1 MSLKIKPKVREIYQ
15 YLDSLSP
22 FDLQESWDNSGLNI
36 GSLKSDIS
44 EIYTCLEVNEEIA
57 KEVDSHALIISHHPL
72 IFKSLKA
79 FSYDSYPCNIAK
91 ILIEK
96 NCSLICM
103 HTNFDSTHLNPYFA
117 KDILGFDNLSPD
129 GISLSGQIE
138 PIKFDSLLKKIAKSI
153 GIDHLKYSQNS
164 DMIDFLAIVCGAG
177 SSHLYSCNLK
187 PNSCLITG
195 DIKYH
200 DGMIAKSNKISLI
213 DVEHYHSE
221 KFFPEIIKSILK
233 TKGYQAII
241 KDSKNPFT
249 YL

>member
-1 MSLKIKPKVREIYQ
+1 MKLKVRQIYE
-15 YLDSLSP
+15 YLNSLSP
-22 FDLQESWDNSGLNI
+22 FELQESWDNSGLNI
-36 GSLKSDIS
+36 GSLESDIS
-44 EIYTCLEVNEEIA
+44 EIYACLEVDETIA
-57 KEVDSHALIISHHPL
+57 KEIHPHSLIIAHHPL
-72 IFKSLKA
+72 IFKSIKTFL
-79 FSYDSYPCNIAK
+79 YDSYPCNIAK
-91 ILIEK
+91 TLIEK

-117 KDILGFDNLSPD
+117 QEILGFDNLTSD
-129 GISLSGQIE
+129 GISLSRKIAPIE
-138 PIKFDSLLKKIAKSI
+138 FETLLKSIAKST
-153 GIDHLKYSQNS
+153 GLDNLKYSKNS
-164 DMIDFLAIVCGAG
+164 DTIDFIAIVCGAG

-221 KFFPEIIKSILK
+221 RFFPEIIKSILK

>member
-1 MSLKIKPKVREIYQ
+1 MSQKMKLKVREIYE

-36 GSLKSDIS
+36 GSLESDIS
-44 EIYTCLEVNEEIA
+44 EIYTCLEVNEDIA
-57 KEVDSHALIISHHPL
+57 KEVLPYSLIISHHPL
-72 IFKSLKA
+72 IFKSLKT
-79 FSYDSYPCNIAK
+79 FLYDSYPSNIAK

-96 NCSLICM
+96 NCSLICA

-117 KDILGFDNLSPD
+117 KNILGFDNLSPD
-129 GISLSGQIE
+129 GISLSAKIE
-138 PIKFDSLLKKIAKSI
+138 PMKFDSLLKNIAKSLDI
-153 GIDHLKYSQNS
+153 AHLKYSQNS
-164 DMIDFLAIVCGAG
+164 DTIDFVAIVCGAG
-177 SSHLYSCNLK
+177 SSHLYSGNLK

-200 DGMIAKSNKISLI
+200 DAMIAKSNKISLI
-213 DVEHYHSE
+213 DVEHYSSE
-221 KFFPEIIKSILK
+221 RFFPEIIKSILK

>member
-1 MSLKIKPKVREIYQ
+1 MSPKINLKVRDIYEC
-15 YLDSLSP
+15 LNALSP
-22 FDLQESWDNSGLNI
+22 FNLQESWDNSGLNI
-36 GSLKSDIS
+36 GSLESDIS
-44 EIYTCLEVNEEIA
+44 QIYTCLEVNEEIA
-57 KEVDSHALIISHHPL
+57 KQVDAYSLIISHHPL

-79 FSYDSYPCNIAK
+79 FLWDSYPCNIAK

-96 NCSLICM
+96 NCSLICA
-103 HTNFDSTHLNPYFA
+103 HTNFDSTHLNSYFA
-117 KDILGFDNLSPD
+117 KDILGFDHLSPD
-129 GISLSGQIE
+129 GISLSGEIR
-138 PIKFDSLLKKIAKSI
+138 PIKFDSLLKNIAKSV

-164 DMIDFLAIVCGAG
+164 DTIDFVAIVCGAG
-177 SSHLYSCNLK
+177 SSHLYSGNLK

-200 DGMIAKSNKISLI
+200 DGMIAKSNQISLI

-221 KFFPEIIKSILK
+221 RFFPEIIKSILK

>member
-1 MSLKIKPKVREIYQ
+1 MSLKMKLKVREIYE

-22 FDLQESWDNSGLNI
+22 FNLQESWDNSGLNI
-36 GSLKSDIS
+36 GSLESDIS
-44 EIYTCLEVNEEIA
+44 KIYTCLEVNEEIA
-57 KEVDSHALIISHHPL
+57 KEVDSHSLIISHHPL
-72 IFKSLKA
+72 IFKPLKI
-79 FSYDSYPCNIAK
+79 FLWDSYPCNIAK

-96 NCSLICM
+96 NCSLICA

-117 KDILGFDNLSPD
+117 KEILGFDNLSPD
-129 GISLSGQIE
+129 GISFSGKIK
-138 PIKFDSLLKKIAKSI
+138 PIKFDSLLKNVAKSI
-153 GIDHLKYSQNS
+153 GLDHLKYSQNS
-164 DMIDFLAIVCGAG
+164 DTIDFVAIVCGAG
-177 SSHLYSCNLK
+177 SSHLYSPNLK
-187 PNSCLITG
+187 ANSCLITG

-221 KFFPEIIKSILK
+221 RFFAEIMKSILK

>member
-1 MSLKIKPKVREIYQ
+1 MRSKMKPKVREIYEC
-15 YLDSLSP
+15 LDSLSP

-36 GSLKSDIS
+36 GSLESDIR

-57 KEVDSHALIISHHPL
+57 KEVDSNSLIISHHPL
-72 IFKSLKA
+72 IFKSFKA
-79 FSYDSYPCNIAK
+79 FLSDNYPCNIAK

-96 NCSLICM
+96 NCSLICA
-103 HTNFDSTHLNPYFA
+103 HTNFDTTHLNPYFA
-117 KDILGFDNLSPD
+117 KNILGFEHLSPD
-129 GISLSGQIE
+129 GISLSGKIE
-138 PIKFDSLLKKIAKSI
+138 PIKFDSLLKGIIKSV
-153 GIDHLKYSQNS
+153 GLDHLKYSKNS
-164 DMIDFLAIVCGAG
+164 DTIDFVAVVCGAG
-177 SSHLYSCNLK
+177 SSHLYSGNLK

-200 DGMIAKSNKISLI
+200 DGMIAKSNQISLI

-221 KFFPEIIKSILK
+221 RFFPEIIKSILK